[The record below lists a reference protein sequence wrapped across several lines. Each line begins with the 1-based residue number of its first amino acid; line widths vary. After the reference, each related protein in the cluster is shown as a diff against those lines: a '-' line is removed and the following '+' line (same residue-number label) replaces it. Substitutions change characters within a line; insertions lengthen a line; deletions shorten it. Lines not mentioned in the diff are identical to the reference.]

1 MEPWPVIHIQAPH
14 AEPDSAQ
21 QRTNHPPNYV
31 YTPDGIFRM
40 NDDLVVQDLDQPTRV
55 PFEDWT
61 KMFVQQTCFSGDAIV
76 QWVIEHNQ
84 QPSDSPPLLDDQSI
98 VVTRRVVQ
106 RADTVAQG
114 EVPEVAEV
122 CWFVRILIP
131 TDLPSMKRL
140 SNQAQSTSVPMGDNF
155 LWPLTIEMATDLY
168 KNFNEVLA
176 EDGQS
181 TMFPELR
188 PTHQATDLSM
198 WSSEDATLVEYMPD
212 YYDRIFALSIAP
224 ALHTPRTSIG
234 SKSLVPPSPGKPA
247 AEWIAPRSREWL
259 SKSTLARESLLGA
272 GQLVRS
278 DELRSGFDLS
288 ILPDDIVNTIL
299 NEVVIACT
307 ESVVGSDFLSL
318 LKLRT
323 VCKGW
328 KMTLESRASQRL
340 SLIVNHLKSA
350 IHSEDTRS
358 LMRVK
363 DIVLGHGIS
372 VPRLLGDSRTLDFY
386 NFMRLRFCKR
396 PGALPP
402 DVPRKRQI
410 SSIEGTKTLTNK
422 RIAFTF
428 PLEPMG
434 PMVEG

>member
-1 MEPWPVIHIQAPH
+1 MLHQIQAPH
-14 AEPDSAQ
+14 AEPNSAQ
-21 QRTNHPPNYV
+21 QGTLSPPNYV

-40 NDDLVVQDLDQPTRV
+40 NDDLVVQDLCKPTRV
-55 PFEDWT
+55 PFEDWK
-61 KMFVQQTCFSGDAIV
+61 KMFPQQTCFSGDAIV
-76 QWVIEHNQ
+76 QWVIERNQ
-84 QPSDSPPLLDDQSI
+84 EPSDSPPLLDDQSI
-98 VVTRRVVQ
+98 VVTRRMVK
-106 RADTVAQG
+106 RADAAAPG
-114 EVPEVAEV
+114 EVAEVAEV

-131 TDLPSMKRL
+131 TDLPSMRRL
-140 SNQAQSTSVPMGDNF
+140 ANQAQRTSMPMGDNF

-176 EDGQS
+176 EEGQS

-188 PTHQATDLSM
+188 PTHQATDLST
-198 WSSEDATLVEYMPD
+198 WSSQDAEPVEYMPD
-212 YYDRIFALSIAP
+212 YYDRLFALSIAP

-247 AEWIAPRSREWL
+247 PAWIAPRSREWL
-259 SKSTLARESLLGA
+259 SKSTLAHESLLGMDE
-272 GQLVRS
+272 LVRS
-278 DELRSGFDLS
+278 DELRSGFDFS
-288 ILPDDIVNTIL
+288 TLPEDIIDTIL
-299 NEVVIACT
+299 NEVVVACT
-307 ESVVGSDFLSL
+307 KSVVGSDFLSL

-328 KMTLESRASQRL
+328 KMTLETRASQRL
-340 SLIVNHLKSA
+340 HLIVKHLKSA
-350 IHSEDTRS
+350 IHSEDTLS

-410 SSIEGTKTLTNK
+410 SSIEGTKALANK
-422 RIAFTF
+422 RIAFTL
-428 PLEPMG
+428 PLEPTG